1 MAEEEKRNFRKD
13 KSASMAKEN
22 NKDRILKLLKENK
35 NRETAEEIAAQLDI
49 QRNTASGIL
58 NDLVREG
65 IVQKEKTRPVM
76 FSYIEPEEELPDDP
90 FTTFIGADQSLKDA
104 VEKCK
109 LSAGYPNRGMPILLF
124 GSSGVGKSLLAE
136 YIYKYAKFI
145 GTIPEDAPFVV
156 LNCADYAN
164 NKELLSS
171 VLFGYKKGAF
181 TGANKDTKG
190 LIEEADNGYLFLDE
204 VHRLS
209 PEGQEKLFRYMDK
222 GIISR
227 MGDSGT
233 NCELNVRL
241 IFATTEGRETMLDTF
256 LRRIPVDVVLPD
268 FQERTLEEKY
278 ELILFLI
285 HQEAKIMKTT
295 FQVSSNVINRLLT
308 FQGKGNIG
316 TLKNIIRLSC
326 ARAYN
331 ERKKGQEEISFNLSH
346 LSSSMLL
353 GNGES
358 IPYVNETVK
367 VSPTQDA
374 VWKVSMTEQTDVDFS
389 DEVMNDLVKEYLEKD
404 ISTIKFRKTIYDEIN
419 RIADIVIDQ
428 EIHPYMQNLYT
439 QAVRNILIYLQ
450 DNYGLKYS
458 GVMEMVFVK
467 MLYVLNNQNNHT
479 DDSKYEQLA
488 KQLQRVMYRYYKMGL
503 IFYEMLHQAVDYETN
518 PWFVRMFS
526 MLYFYSIA
534 RDEMDYTNAI
544 IVSHGPA
551 TASSITSTVNKV
563 FETYIFE
570 AFDMAYDT
578 PKKDVVK
585 RIKRYL
591 KNTNTSKGLLIFV
604 DMGSLLDISED
615 IKDDVE
621 GDLGIVNNIT
631 TEMALEAGELILKHE
646 DLQNIMDMIIEHH
659 VTKKSFV
666 PSKQKPK
673 AIVLCCTTGLGTTDK
688 MKMLLQGCLEGID
701 IDVVE
706 MPHAEL
712 STNGNRCDVFRKY
725 DVQFIITT
733 SKLTIQGVT
742 TLMLNELIDER
753 GEKVIY
759 STVGRYYDKEKTQRF
774 IENIVR
780 SFTIKNLIG
789 QLTILNPDK
798 IMEDVE
804 DAVSRLEIL
813 EDTTYPIDQKK
824 MLYIHMCVMVER
836 LILEKGRLSEED
848 LTHDLKCRESFVKNL
863 KESFSV
869 IQNKYNVS
877 LNDREILMIY
887 YLIENN

>member
-1 MAEEEKRNFRKD
+1 
-13 KSASMAKEN
+13 MAKEN
-22 NKDRILKLLKENK
+22 NKDRILKLLKECK
-35 NRETAEEIAAQLDI
+35 NHQTAESIAVQLNI

-58 NDLVREG
+58 NEFVREG
-65 IVQKEKTRPVM
+65 IVQKEKTRPVI
-76 FSYIEPEEELPDDP
+76 FSYIQPEDQLSEDP

-109 LSAGYPNRGMPILLF
+109 LSAGYPNKGMPILLF

-136 YIYKYAKFI
+136 YIYQYAKFI

-190 LIEEADNGYLFLDE
+190 LIEEADKGYLFLDE

-227 MGDSGT
+227 MGDSGQ

-285 HQEAKIMKTT
+285 HQESKTMNTT

-326 ARAYN
+326 AKAYN
-331 ERKKGQEEISFNLSH
+331 ERSKGQEVIPLNLSH
-346 LSSSMLL
+346 LSSDTLL
-353 GNGES
+353 HGNGES
-358 IPYVNETVK
+358 IPYINEMIE
-367 VSPTQDA
+367 VSPDQDA
-374 VWKVSMTEQTDVDFS
+374 VWKISMTEQADVDFS
-389 DEVMNDLVKEYLEKD
+389 ENVINDLIQEYLEKD
-404 ISTIKFRKTIYDEIN
+404 ISTIKFRKIIYDEVN
-419 RIADIVIDQ
+419 RIEDIVIDQ
-428 EIHPYMQNLYT
+428 EIHPYVQNLYT

-467 MLYVLNNQNNHT
+467 MLYVLNNQNKHT
-479 DDSKYEQLA
+479 DDRKYEHLA

-503 IFYEMLHQAVDYETN
+503 IFYEMLYQAVDYETN
-518 PWFVRMFS
+518 PWFVRMFA

-570 AFDMAYDT
+570 AFDMEYDT

-646 DLQNIMDMIIEHH
+646 DLQNIMDTIIEHH

-673 AIVLCCTTGLGTTDK
+673 AILLCCTTGLGTTDK

-706 MPHAEL
+706 MTYAEL
-712 STNGNRCDVFRKY
+712 STEGNRCDVFRKY
-725 DVQFIITT
+725 DIQFIITT
-733 SKLTIQGVT
+733 SKLMIQGVT

-759 STVGRYYDKEKTQRF
+759 STVGRYCDKDKTQRF

-798 IMEDVE
+798 IMGDVE
-804 DAVSRLEIL
+804 ETVSKLEIL
-813 EDTTYPIDQKK
+813 EDTTYSIDQKK

-836 LILEKGRLSEED
+836 LILEKGRLPQED
-848 LTHDLKCRESFVKNL
+848 MTDDLKCRESFIKNL

-869 IQNKYNVS
+869 IENKYNVS
-877 LNDREILMIY
+877 LNEREILMIY
-887 YLIENN
+887 YLTENN

>member
-1 MAEEEKRNFRKD
+1 
-13 KSASMAKEN
+13 MAKEN
-22 NKDRILKLLKENK
+22 NKDRILKLLKECK
-35 NRETAEEIAAQLDI
+35 NHQTAESIAVQLNI

-58 NDLVREG
+58 NEFVREG
-65 IVQKEKTRPVM
+65 IVQKEKTRPVI
-76 FSYIEPEEELPDDP
+76 FSYIQPEDQLSEDP

-109 LSAGYPNRGMPILLF
+109 LSAGYPNKGMPILLF

-136 YIYKYAKFI
+136 YIYQYAKFI

-190 LIEEADNGYLFLDE
+190 LIEEADKGYLFLDE

-227 MGDSGT
+227 MGDSGQ

-285 HQEAKIMKTT
+285 HQESKTMNTT

-326 ARAYN
+326 AKAYN
-331 ERKKGQEEISFNLSH
+331 ERSKGQEVIPLNLSH
-346 LSSSMLL
+346 LSSDTLL
-353 GNGES
+353 HGNGES
-358 IPYVNETVK
+358 IPYINEMIE
-367 VSPTQDA
+367 VSPDQDA
-374 VWKVSMTEQTDVDFS
+374 VWKISMTEQADVDFS
-389 DEVMNDLVKEYLEKD
+389 EKVINDLIQEYLEKD
-404 ISTIKFRKTIYDEIN
+404 ISTIKFRKIIYDEVN
-419 RIADIVIDQ
+419 RIEDIVIDQ
-428 EIHPYMQNLYT
+428 EIHPYVQNLYT

-467 MLYVLNNQNNHT
+467 MLYVLNNQNKHT
-479 DDSKYEQLA
+479 DDRKYEHLA

-518 PWFVRMFS
+518 PWLVRMFA

-570 AFDMAYDT
+570 AFDMEYDT

-646 DLQNIMDMIIEHH
+646 DLQNIMDTIIEHH

-673 AIVLCCTTGLGTTDK
+673 AILLCCTTGLGTTDK

-706 MPHAEL
+706 MTYAEL
-712 STNGNRCDVFRKY
+712 STEGNRCDVFRKY
-725 DVQFIITT
+725 DIQFIITT
-733 SKLTIQGVT
+733 SKLMIQGVT

-759 STVGRYYDKEKTQRF
+759 STVGRYCDKDKTQRF

-798 IMEDVE
+798 IMGDVE
-804 DAVSRLEIL
+804 ETVSKLEIL
-813 EDTTYPIDQKK
+813 EDTTYSIDQKK

-836 LILEKGRLSEED
+836 LILEKGRLPQED
-848 LTHDLKCRESFVKNL
+848 MTDDLKCRESFIKNL

-869 IQNKYNVS
+869 IENKYNVS
-877 LNDREILMIY
+877 LNEREILMIY
-887 YLIENN
+887 YLTENN

>member
-1 MAEEEKRNFRKD
+1 
-13 KSASMAKEN
+13 MAKEN
-22 NKDRILKLLKENK
+22 NKERILKLLKENK
-35 NRETAEEIAAQLDI
+35 TRQTAEEIAAQLQI

-76 FSYIEPEEELPDDP
+76 FSYIEPKEELPDDP

-227 MGDSGT
+227 MGDSGP

-241 IFATTEGRETMLDTF
+241 IFATTEGRESMLDTF

-285 HQEAKIMKTT
+285 HQEAKTMNAT
-295 FQVSSNVINRLLT
+295 FQVSNNVINRLLT

-326 ARAYN
+326 AKAYSQR
-331 ERKKGQEEISFNLSH
+331 EQGQEAISLNLSH
-346 LSSSMLL
+346 LSADTFLL
-353 GNGES
+353 GTMES
-358 IPYVNETVK
+358 IPYVNETIEI
-367 VSPTQDA
+367 SPDQEC
-374 VWKVSMTEQTDVDFS
+374 VWKISMTEQRDVDFS
-389 DEVMNDLVKEYLEKD
+389 ERVVNDLITEYLEKD
-404 ISTIKFRKTIYDEIN
+404 ISTVKFRKIISDEVN
-419 RIADIVIDQ
+419 KIADMVIDQ

-439 QAVRNILIYLQ
+439 QTVRNILIYLQ

-479 DDSKYEQLA
+479 DDKKYEQLA

-503 IFYEMLHQAVDYETN
+503 IFYEMLHQAMDYETN

-591 KNTNTSKGLLIFV
+591 KNTNTSKGLLILV

-621 GDLGIVNNIT
+621 GDLGIINNIT

-646 DLQNIMDMIIEHH
+646 DLQNIMEKIIKHH
-659 VTKKSFV
+659 VTKKTFV
-666 PSKQKPK
+666 PSRQKPK

-688 MKMLLQGCLEGID
+688 MKVLLQGCLEGID

-712 STNGNRCDVFRKY
+712 SMNGNRCDVFRKY

-733 SKLTIQGVT
+733 SKLVIPGIT

-780 SFTIKNLIG
+780 SFTVKNLIG

-804 DAVSRLEIL
+804 DAVNRLEIL
-813 EDTTYPIDQKK
+813 EEVTYPIDQKK

-836 LILEKGRLSEED
+836 LILEKGRIAEED
-848 LTHDLKCRESFVKNL
+848 VTHELKCRESFIKNL

-869 IQNKYNVS
+869 IENKYNVS

>member
-1 MAEEEKRNFRKD
+1 
-13 KSASMAKEN
+13 MAKEN
-22 NKDRILKLLKENK
+22 NKERILKLLKENK
-35 NRETAEEIAAQLDI
+35 TRQTAEEIAAQLQI

-76 FSYIEPEEELPDDP
+76 FSYIEPKEELPDDP

-227 MGDSGT
+227 MGDSGP

-241 IFATTEGRETMLDTF
+241 IFATTEGRESMLDTF

-285 HQEAKIMKTT
+285 HQEAKTMNAT
-295 FQVSSNVINRLLT
+295 FQVSNNVINRLLT

-326 ARAYN
+326 AKAYSQR
-331 ERKKGQEEISFNLSH
+331 EQGQEAISLNLSH
-346 LSSSMLL
+346 LSADTFLL
-353 GNGES
+353 GTMES
-358 IPYVNETVK
+358 IPYVNETIEIL
-367 VSPTQDA
+367 PDQDC
-374 VWKVSMTEQTDVDFS
+374 VWKISMTEQRDVDFS
-389 DEVMNDLVKEYLEKD
+389 ERVVNDLITEYLEKD
-404 ISTIKFRKTIYDEIN
+404 ISTVKFRKIISDEVN
-419 RIADIVIDQ
+419 KIADMVIDQ

-439 QAVRNILIYLQ
+439 QTVRNILIYLQ

-479 DDSKYEQLA
+479 DDKKYEQLA

-503 IFYEMLHQAVDYETN
+503 IFYEMLHQAMDYETN

-591 KNTNTSKGLLIFV
+591 KNTNTSKGLLILV

-621 GDLGIVNNIT
+621 GDLGIINNIT

-646 DLQNIMDMIIEHH
+646 DLQNIMEKIIKHH
-659 VTKKSFV
+659 VTKKTFV
-666 PSKQKPK
+666 PSRQKPK

-688 MKMLLQGCLEGID
+688 MKVLLQGCLEGID

-712 STNGNRCDVFRKY
+712 SMNGNRCDVFRKY

-733 SKLTIQGVT
+733 SKLVIPGIT

-780 SFTIKNLIG
+780 SFTVKNLIG

-804 DAVSRLEIL
+804 DAVNRLEIL
-813 EDTTYPIDQKK
+813 EEVTYPIDQKK

-836 LILEKGRLSEED
+836 LILEKGRIAEED
-848 LTHDLKCRESFVKNL
+848 VTHELKCRESFIKNL

-869 IQNKYNVS
+869 IENKYNVS

>member
-1 MAEEEKRNFRKD
+1 MAR
-13 KSASMAKEN
+13 EN
-22 NKDRILKLLKENK
+22 NKDRILKLLKESK
-35 NRETAEEIAAQLDI
+35 TRQTAEKIAVQLDI

-58 NDLVREG
+58 NDFVREG

-76 FSYIEPEEELPDDP
+76 FSYIEPEEKLPDDP

-227 MGDSGT
+227 MGDSGA

-241 IFATTEGRETMLDTF
+241 IFATTEGRDSMLDTF
-256 LRRIPVDVVLPD
+256 LRRIPVDVILPD

-278 ELILFLI
+278 ELILYLI
-285 HQEAKIMKTT
+285 HQEAQTMDVT

-326 ARAYN
+326 AKAYN
-331 ERKKGQEEISFNLSH
+331 ERKQGEDVISLNLSH
-346 LSSSMLL
+346 LSSDTLL
-353 GNGES
+353 FGNIKS
-358 IPYVNETVK
+358 IPYVNEMIK
-367 VSPTQDA
+367 VSPEQEA
-374 VWKVSMTEQTDVDFS
+374 VWKISMTEQRDVDFS
-389 DEVMNDLVKEYLEKD
+389 EDIMNDLIKQYLEKN
-404 ISTIKFRKTIYDEIN
+404 ISTVKFRKIIYDEVN
-419 RIADIVIDQ
+419 KIADLVINQD
-428 EIHPYMQNLYT
+428 IHPYMQSLYA

-467 MLYVLNNQNNHT
+467 MLYVMNNQNNHA
-479 DDSKYEQLA
+479 DDQKYERLV

-503 IFYEMLHQAVDYETN
+503 IFYEMMHQAVDYETN
-518 PWFVRMFS
+518 PWFVRMFA

-570 AFDMAYDT
+570 AFDMEYDI

-621 GDLGIVNNIT
+621 GDLGIINNIT

-646 DLQNIMDMIIEHH
+646 DLQNIMENIIEHH
-659 VTKKSFV
+659 VTKKTFV
-666 PSKQKPK
+666 PSRQKPK

-688 MKMLLQGCLEGID
+688 MKGLLQGCLDGID

-712 STNGNRCDVFRKY
+712 ITNGNRCDVFRKY
-725 DVQFIITT
+725 DVQFIVTT
-733 SKLTIQGVT
+733 TKLSIQEIP
-742 TLMLNELIDER
+742 TLMLNELIDDR

-759 STVGRYYDKEKTQRF
+759 STVGRYYDKDRTQSF

-804 DAVSRLEIL
+804 DAVNRLEIL

-836 LILEKGRLSEED
+836 LILEKGRLSDAE
-848 LTHDLKCRESFVKNL
+848 LTHELKCRESFIKNL
-863 KESFSV
+863 KESVSV
-869 IQNKYNVS
+869 IENKYNVS
-877 LNDREILMIY
+877 LNDKEILMIY

>member
-1 MAEEEKRNFRKD
+1 
-13 KSASMAKEN
+13 MAKEN
-22 NKDRILKLLKENK
+22 NKERILKLLKENK
-35 NRETAEEIAAQLDI
+35 TRQTAEEIAAQLQV

-76 FSYIEPEEELPDDP
+76 FSYIEPKEELPDDP

-190 LIEEADNGYLFLDE
+190 LIEEADHGYLFLDE

-227 MGDSGT
+227 MGDSGS

-241 IFATTEGRETMLDTF
+241 IFATTEGRESMLDTF

-285 HQEAKIMKTT
+285 HQEAKTMNAT
-295 FQVSSNVINRLLT
+295 FQVSNNVINRLLT

-326 ARAYN
+326 AKAYSQR
-331 ERKKGQEEISFNLSH
+331 EQGQDTISLNLSH
-346 LSSSMLL
+346 LSADTFLL
-353 GNGES
+353 GNMDS
-358 IPYVNETVK
+358 IPYVNETVE
-367 VSPTQDA
+367 VSKDQDC
-374 VWKVSMTEQTDVDFS
+374 VWKISMTEQRDVDFS
-389 DEVMNDLVKEYLEKD
+389 ERVINDLITEYLEKD
-404 ISTIKFRKTIYDEIN
+404 ISTVKFRKIISDEVN
-419 RIADIVIDQ
+419 QIADMVIDQ

-439 QAVRNILIYLQ
+439 QTVRNILIYLQ

-479 DDSKYEQLA
+479 DDKKYERLA

-503 IFYEMLHQAVDYETN
+503 IFYEMLHQAMDYETN

-591 KNTNTSKGLLIFV
+591 KNTNTSKGLLILV

-621 GDLGIVNNIT
+621 GDLGIINNIT
-631 TEMALEAGELILKHE
+631 TEMALEAGELILKHD
-646 DLQNIMDMIIEHH
+646 DLQNIMDKIIKHH
-659 VTKKSFV
+659 VTKKTFV
-666 PSKQKPK
+666 PSRQKPK

-688 MKMLLQGCLEGID
+688 MKALLQGCLEGLD

-712 STNGNRCDVFRKY
+712 SMNGNRCDVFRKY

-733 SKLTIQGVT
+733 SKLVISGVT

-780 SFTIKNLIG
+780 SFTVKNLIG

-804 DAVSRLEIL
+804 DAVNRLEIL
-813 EDTTYPIDQKK
+813 EEVTYPIDQKK

-836 LILEKGRLSEED
+836 LILEKGKIAEED
-848 LTHDLKCRESFVKNL
+848 VTHELKCRGSFIKNL

-869 IQNKYNVS
+869 IENKYNVS

>member
-1 MAEEEKRNFRKD
+1 
-13 KSASMAKEN
+13 MAKEN
-22 NKDRILKLLKENK
+22 NKDRILKLLKECK
-35 NRETAEEIAAQLDI
+35 NHQTAESIAVQLNI

-58 NDLVREG
+58 NEFVREG
-65 IVQKEKTRPVM
+65 IVQKEKTRPVI
-76 FSYIEPEEELPDDP
+76 FSYIQPEDQLPEDP

-109 LSAGYPNRGMPILLF
+109 LSAGYPNKGMPILLF

-136 YIYKYAKFI
+136 YIYQYAKFI

-190 LIEEADNGYLFLDE
+190 LIEEADKGYLFLDE

-227 MGDSGT
+227 MGDSGQ

-285 HQEAKIMKTT
+285 HQESKTMNTT

-326 ARAYN
+326 AKAYN
-331 ERKKGQEEISFNLSH
+331 ERSKGQEVIPLNLSH
-346 LSSSMLL
+346 LSSDTLL
-353 GNGES
+353 HGNGES
-358 IPYVNETVK
+358 IPYINEMIE
-367 VSPTQDA
+367 VSPDQDA
-374 VWKVSMTEQTDVDFS
+374 VWKISMTEQADVDFF
-389 DEVMNDLVKEYLEKD
+389 VFLINDLIQEYLEKD
-404 ISTIKFRKTIYDEIN
+404 ISTIKFRKIIYDEVN
-419 RIADIVIDQ
+419 RIEDIVIDQ
-428 EIHPYMQNLYT
+428 EIHPYVQNLYT

-467 MLYVLNNQNNHT
+467 MLYVLNNQNKHT
-479 DDSKYEQLA
+479 DDRKYEHLA

-503 IFYEMLHQAVDYETN
+503 IFYEMLHRAVDYETN
-518 PWFVRMFS
+518 PWFVRMFA

-570 AFDMAYDT
+570 AFDMEYDT

-646 DLQNIMDMIIEHH
+646 DLQNIMDTIIEHH

-673 AIVLCCTTGLGTTDK
+673 AILLCCTTGLGTTDK

-706 MPHAEL
+706 MTYAEL
-712 STNGNRCDVFRKY
+712 STEGNRCDVFRKY
-725 DVQFIITT
+725 DIQFIITT
-733 SKLTIQGVT
+733 SKLMIQGVT

-759 STVGRYYDKEKTQRF
+759 STVGRYCDKDKTQRF

-798 IMEDVE
+798 IMGDVE
-804 DAVSRLEIL
+804 ETVSKLEIL
-813 EDTTYPIDQKK
+813 EDTTYSIDQKK

-836 LILEKGRLSEED
+836 LILEKGRLPQED
-848 LTHDLKCRESFVKNL
+848 MTDDLKCRESFIKNL

-869 IQNKYNVS
+869 IENKYNVS
-877 LNDREILMIY
+877 LNEREILMIY
-887 YLIENN
+887 YLTENN

>member
-1 MAEEEKRNFRKD
+1 
-13 KSASMAKEN
+13 MAKEN
-22 NKDRILKLLKENK
+22 NKDRILKLLKDNMT
-35 NRETAEEIAAQLDI
+35 RQTAEEIATQLDI

-109 LSAGYPNRGMPILLF
+109 LSASYPNRGMPILLF

-227 MGDSGT
+227 MGDSGQ

-278 ELILFLI
+278 ELILFMI
-285 HQEAKIMKTT
+285 HQEAKTMRAT

-326 ARAYN
+326 AKAYN
-331 ERKKGQEEISFNLSH
+331 EKIRGQEVISFNLSH
-346 LSSSMLL
+346 LSSDSLLL

-358 IPYVNETVK
+358 IPYINETIK
-367 VSPTQDA
+367 VSPDQDA
-374 VWKVSMTEQTDVDFS
+374 EWKISMTEQQDVDFS
-389 DEVMNDLVKEYLEKD
+389 EEVMNNLVREYLEKD
-404 ISTIKFRKTIYDEIN
+404 ISTIKFRKIIYDEVN
-419 RIADIVIDQ
+419 RIADTVIDQ

-467 MLYVLNNQNNHT
+467 MLYVLNSQNNHT
-479 DDSKYEQLA
+479 DDRKYEHLA

-578 PKKDVVK
+578 PKRDVVK

-591 KNTNTSKGLLIFV
+591 KNTNTAKGLLIFV

-621 GDLGIVNNIT
+621 GDLGIINNIT
-631 TEMALEAGELILKHE
+631 TEMALEAGELILKHD
-646 DLQNIMDMIIEHH
+646 DLQNIMDNIIEHH
-659 VTKKSFV
+659 VTKKTFV
-666 PSKQKPK
+666 PSRQKPK

-688 MKMLLQGCLEGID
+688 MKILLQGCLDGID
-701 IDVVE
+701 LDVVE

-733 SKLTIQGVT
+733 SKLTISGVT

-804 DAVSRLEIL
+804 ETVNRLEIL
-813 EDTTYPIDQKK
+813 EGTTYPIDQKK

-848 LTHDLKCRESFVKNL
+848 MTHDQKCRESFVKNL

-869 IQNKYNVS
+869 IENKYNVS

-887 YLIENN
+887 YLTENN

>member
-1 MAEEEKRNFRKD
+1 
-13 KSASMAKEN
+13 MAKEN
-22 NKDRILKLLKENK
+22 NKDRILKLLKECK
-35 NRETAEEIAAQLDI
+35 NHQTAESIAVQLNI

-58 NDLVREG
+58 NEFVREG
-65 IVQKEKTRPVM
+65 IVQKEKTRPVI
-76 FSYIEPEEELPDDP
+76 FSYIQPEDQLPEDP

-109 LSAGYPNRGMPILLF
+109 LSAGYPNKGMPILLF

-136 YIYKYAKFI
+136 YIYQYAKFI

-190 LIEEADNGYLFLDE
+190 LIEEADKGYLFLDE

-227 MGDSGT
+227 MGDSGQ

-285 HQEAKIMKTT
+285 HQESKTMNTT

-326 ARAYN
+326 AKAYN
-331 ERKKGQEEISFNLSH
+331 ERSKGQEVIPLNLSH
-346 LSSSMLL
+346 LSSDTLL
-353 GNGES
+353 HGNGES
-358 IPYVNETVK
+358 IPYINEMIE
-367 VSPTQDA
+367 VSPDQDA
-374 VWKVSMTEQTDVDFS
+374 VWKISMTEQADVDFS
-389 DEVMNDLVKEYLEKD
+389 EKVINDLIQEYLEKD
-404 ISTIKFRKTIYDEIN
+404 ISTIKFRKIIYDEVN
-419 RIADIVIDQ
+419 RIEDIVIDQ
-428 EIHPYMQNLYT
+428 EIHPYVQNLYT

-458 GVMEMVFVK
+458 GVMEMVF
-467 MLYVLNNQNNHT
+467 
-479 DDSKYEQLA
+479 
-488 KQLQRVMYRYYKMGL
+488 
-503 IFYEMLHQAVDYETN
+503 
-518 PWFVRMFS
+518 
-526 MLYFYSIA
+526 
-534 RDEMDYTNAI
+534 
-544 IVSHGPA
+544 
-551 TASSITSTVNKV
+551 
-563 FETYIFE
+563 ETYIFE
-570 AFDMAYDT
+570 AFDMEYDT

-646 DLQNIMDMIIEHH
+646 DLQNIMDTIIEHH

-673 AIVLCCTTGLGTTDK
+673 AILLCCTTGLGTTDK

-706 MPHAEL
+706 MTYAEL
-712 STNGNRCDVFRKY
+712 STEGNRCDVFRKY
-725 DVQFIITT
+725 DIQFIITT
-733 SKLTIQGVT
+733 SKLMIQGVT

-759 STVGRYYDKEKTQRF
+759 STVGRYCDKDKTQRF

-798 IMEDVE
+798 IMGDVE
-804 DAVSRLEIL
+804 ETVSKLEIL
-813 EDTTYPIDQKK
+813 EDTTYSIDQKK

-836 LILEKGRLSEED
+836 LILEKGRLPQED
-848 LTHDLKCRESFVKNL
+848 MTDDLKCRESFIKNL

-869 IQNKYNVS
+869 IENKYNVS
-877 LNDREILMIY
+877 LNEREILMIY
-887 YLIENN
+887 YLTENN

>member
-1 MAEEEKRNFRKD
+1 MT
-13 KSASMAKEN
+13 KEN
-22 NKDRILKLLKENK
+22 NKERILKLLKENK
-35 NRETAEEIAAQLDI
+35 TRQTAEEIAAQLQV

-76 FSYIEPEEELPDDP
+76 FSYIEPKEELPDDP

-227 MGDSGT
+227 MGDSGS

-241 IFATTEGRETMLDTF
+241 IFATTEGRESMLDTF

-285 HQEAKIMKTT
+285 HQEAKTMNAT
-295 FQVSSNVINRLLT
+295 FQVSNNVINRLLT

-326 ARAYN
+326 AKAYSQR
-331 ERKKGQEEISFNLSH
+331 EQGQDTISLNLSH
-346 LSSSMLL
+346 LSSDTFLL
-353 GNGES
+353 GSVES
-358 IPYVNETVK
+358 IPYVNETVE
-367 VSPTQDA
+367 VSKDQDC
-374 VWKVSMTEQTDVDFS
+374 VWKISMTEQRDVDFS
-389 DEVMNDLVKEYLEKD
+389 ERVMNDLITEYLEKD
-404 ISTIKFRKTIYDEIN
+404 ISTVKFRKIISDEVN
-419 RIADIVIDQ
+419 QIADMVIDQ

-439 QAVRNILIYLQ
+439 QTVRNILIYLQ

-479 DDSKYEQLA
+479 DDKKYERLA

-503 IFYEMLHQAVDYETN
+503 IFYEMLHQAMDYETN

-578 PKKDVVK
+578 PKNDVVK

-591 KNTNTSKGLLIFV
+591 KNTNTSKGLLILV

-621 GDLGIVNNIT
+621 GDLGIINNIT
-631 TEMALEAGELILKHE
+631 TEMALEAGELILKHD
-646 DLQNIMDMIIEHH
+646 DLQNIMDKIIEHH
-659 VTKKSFV
+659 VTKKTFV
-666 PSKQKPK
+666 PSRQKPK

-688 MKMLLQGCLEGID
+688 MKALLQGCLEGLD

-712 STNGNRCDVFRKY
+712 SMNGNRCDVFRKY

-733 SKLTIQGVT
+733 SKLVISGIT

-780 SFTIKNLIG
+780 SFTVKNLIG

-804 DAVSRLEIL
+804 DAVNRLEIL
-813 EDTTYPIDQKK
+813 EEVTYPIDQKK

-836 LILEKGRLSEED
+836 LILEKGKIAEED
-848 LTHDLKCRESFVKNL
+848 VTHELKCRESFIKNL

-869 IQNKYNVS
+869 IENKYNVS